1 MSTRMC
7 LVTLGCPKN
16 QVDSEVMLGLLEE
29 QGFEIVAEPEQAD
42 VLLVNTCAFI
52 EDAAKESIDQILEL
66 AELKRDGRA
75 SRLVVAG
82 CLAERYG
89 GDLLTEIPEVDA
101 LIGPGQISRLPG
113 LLGDLDRGRSGQIWT
128 GSFENVELPVS
139 RVPTGAPH
147 TAYLKISEGCDHR
160 CAFCLIPKLRGPQR
174 SRLPESILAEAR
186 DLADRGVREVVLVA
200 QDTTAYGRDLS
211 GEISLAGLLRA
222 MEDLAEGPEWIR
234 VLYTH
239 PRYWTEELI
248 TTFAGGHRLLPY
260 VDMPIQ
266 HASDDM
272 LRAMGRGH
280 SRADLES
287 LLAALRG
294 KIPRI
299 VIRTTILVGHPGET
313 EADVEEL
320 ERLLTEF
327 PFDRLGAF
335 AYSPASGTRSATFDR
350 QVSPDEAGRRRERI
364 LELQRKQ
371 AVLLQKR
378 RKGQELR
385 LLVEGVNPEKGFA
398 VTRSFGEAPEI
409 DGSVYLRAP
418 EQIQRAEIEPG
429 DFVWG
434 RVIGAGAYDLAA
446 VPLVR

>member
-1 MSTRMC
+1 MW
-7 LVTLGCPKN
+7 LGTLGCPKN
-16 QVDSEVMLGLLEE
+16 QVDSECMLGLLEE
-29 QGFEIVAEPEQAD
+29 QGYEIVAEPGEAD

-66 AELKRDGRA
+66 AEVKKTGRA

-113 LLGDLDRGRSGQIWT
+113 LLADLDRGESGQIWT
-128 GSFENVELPVS
+128 GCFEDVELPAA

-160 CAFCLIPKLRGPQR
+160 CTFCLIPKLRGPQR
-174 SRLPESILAEAR
+174 SRSPELILAEAQ
-186 DLADRGVREVVLVA
+186 DLAARGVREIVLVA
-200 QDTTAYGRDLS
+200 QDTTAYGRDLP
-211 GEISLAGLLRA
+211 GEFSLAGLLRA
-222 MEDLAEGPEWIR
+222 LEDLAEGPEWIR

-239 PRYWTEELI
+239 PRYWTDDLI
-248 TTFAGGHRLLPY
+248 ATFADGRRLLPY

-266 HASDDM
+266 HGTDEM

-287 LLAALRG
+287 LLTALRA
-294 KIPRI
+294 KVPSI
-299 VIRTTILVGHPGET
+299 VLRTTVLLGHPGET
-313 EADVEEL
+313 ESDAAEL
-320 ERLLTEF
+320 GRLLTEF

-335 AYSPASGTRSATFDR
+335 AYSPASGTRSVTFDR
-350 QVSPDEAGRRRERI
+350 QVSPDEAARRQEQI

-409 DGSVYLRAP
+409 DGNVYLKAP

-446 VPLVR
+446 VPLLR